1 MYFFGKR
8 FLPGLLVFLAVALIA
23 PELYAA
29 EKNEQAPGAAPV
41 SAPAAKKKKPAA
53 EKNNAAEAQKKN
65 NDVLSPIEA
74 GPVEDLKSKEDLAQ
88 KALKQAANKKNK
100 NNEVLEEDEL
110 VSAPEEGE
118 EIDIS
123 NAVLKSLAINP
134 RIASSQA
141 ALEGADAGRKAAIAN
156 FFPTVNGT
164 YTATWYDH
172 KKPYVDAPRASQTD
186 SSVYY
191 GALSV
196 IQPVFT
202 GFKLINTYLKT
213 KMNKE
218 KAEADKAT
226 SELSLILTVQQNFL
240 TLLKARDLVRSD
252 KDSVTRLRSQLKV
265 TQAFYDVGLKPRF
278 DVLQAEVN
286 LSKAEDQLLQDK
298 NTVETQKARLNTLLM
313 LPIDKKVNYIG
324 QLTYT
329 PFSMKLED
337 CVLDALAQRPDL
349 KATRK
354 AVEMAEKDVGI
365 AQSGFYPQINAN
377 ITSSRDGNHPWING
391 SDYGSARTEFAEWSA
406 GVSATWKIFD
416 FGSTYYTMRQAQAGV
431 RQYLAEEEKARE
443 EVLYEVKTRHL
454 TINETAKR
462 IKVAKKGVEQ
472 AKEGY
477 RMAVARYQA
486 QVGTNTDVLDA
497 QASLTSAEAALTTAL
512 ADYQTALAQMY
523 ASMGQK
529 NYSLISN

>member
-1 MYFFGKR
+1 MHVFAKKTITA
-8 FLPGLLVFLAVALIA
+8 LLVFLIAALAA
-23 PELYAA
+23 PGAFAA
-29 EKNEQAPGAAPV
+29 EKNEQAPAA
-41 SAPAAKKKKPAA
+41 AQPAAQPAKKKKPAA
-53 EKNNAAEAQKKN
+53 EKNNSVEAQKKN
-65 NDVLSPIEA
+65 NDVLSPLEA
-74 GPVEDLKSKEDLAQ
+74 GPAEDFKTKEDLAQ
-88 KALKQAANKKNK
+88 KALKQAANKKTAK
-100 NNEVLEEDEL
+100 SEALEEDEL
-110 VSAPEEGE
+110 ATPPEEGE
-118 EIDIS
+118 ELDIS
-123 NAVLKSLAINP
+123 NSVLKALDINP
-134 RIASSQA
+134 RIASAQA
-141 ALEGADAGRKAAIAN
+141 GVEGADAGRKAAIAN
-156 FFPTVNGT
+156 FFPTVNAT
-164 YTATWYDH
+164 YNATWYDH
-172 KKPYVDAPRASQTD
+172 KKPYVDAPRGSQTD

-202 GFKLINTYLKT
+202 GFRLLNTYLKT
-213 KMNKE
+213 KMGKDKADAE
-218 KAEADKAT
+218 KATA
-226 SELSLILTVQQNFL
+226 ELSLILVVQQNFL

-324 QLTYT
+324 QLSYT

-337 CVLDALAQRPDL
+337 CVLDAFAQRPDL
-349 KATRK
+349 KVARK

-365 AQSGFYPQINAN
+365 ARSSFYPQVNAN
-377 ITSSRDGNHPWING
+377 ITSSRTGNHPWING
-391 SDYGSARTEFAEWSA
+391 SEYGMGRTEFAEWSA
-406 GVSATWKIFD
+406 GVSASWKIFD